1 MDNTDRMRFKSIQ
14 DVERYANQLMTKEY
28 KVEANGKVHTL
39 TPSKLGYTFKFDS
52 AKRRF
57 GLCSYRRKE
66 ISLSKPLCEYNLD
79 NFYQINDTMLHEI
92 AHALSYKIHGRR
104 GMGHC
109 KRWVHVAKSIG
120 CNGIRCYDSSQVNNI
135 EHKYSLICDTCGGN
149 YPRHRRPRQE
159 YSCAKCEPKRF
170 NSKYLLRVVQNF

>member
-14 DVERYANQLMTKEY
+14 DVERHANQLMTKEY
-28 KVEANGKVHTL
+28 RVEVNGKVHNL
-39 TPSKLGYTFKFDS
+39 TPSKLGYTFKFDN

-79 NFYQINDTMLHEI
+79 NFFQINDTMLHEI
-92 AHALSYKIHGRR
+92 AHALSYKIHGDR
-104 GMGHC
+104 GSGHC

-120 CNGIRCYDSSQVNNI
+120 CNGIRCYDSKQVNNI

-149 YPRHRRPRQE
+149 YPRHRKPRQE

-170 NSKYLLRVVQNF
+170 NSKYLLRVEQNF

>member
-1 MDNTDRMRFKSIQ
+1 MDNTDRMGFKSIG

-28 KVEANGKVHTL
+28 RVEVNGKVHNL
-39 TPSKLGYTFKFDS
+39 TPSKLGYTFKFDN

-92 AHALSYKIHGRR
+92 AHALSYKIHGDR
-104 GMGHC
+104 GSGHC

-149 YPRHRRPRQE
+149 YPRHRKPRQE

>member
-1 MDNTDRMRFKSIQ
+1 MAGFKDI
-14 DVERYANQLMTKEY
+14 DEVEAYAKELLHREY
-28 KVEANGKVHTL
+28 RIEANGKVHWL
-39 TPSKLGYTFKFDS
+39 TPSKIGYRFKFDN

-57 GLCSYRRKE
+57 GL
-66 ISLSKPLCEYNLD
+66 SKPLASNNLD
-79 NFYQINDTMLHEI
+79 NFYQINDTILHEI

-120 CNGIRCYDSSQVNNI
+120 CNGIRCYDSTQVNNI
-135 EHKYSLICDTCGGN
+135 EHKYTLVCDTCGGEN
-149 YPRHRRPRQE
+149 PRHRRPRQD

-170 NSKYLLRVVQNF
+170 DERYLLRVVQNF